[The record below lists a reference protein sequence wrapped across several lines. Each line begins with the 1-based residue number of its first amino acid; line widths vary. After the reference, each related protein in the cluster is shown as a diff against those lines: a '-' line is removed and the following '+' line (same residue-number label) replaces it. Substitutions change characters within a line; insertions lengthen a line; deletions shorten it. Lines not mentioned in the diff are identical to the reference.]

1 MAPGGYCLL
10 VRDLAAFEAVYG
22 NAAAAVGQYTGS
34 LDNSGEKIELLD
46 AAGTVIESFKY
57 KDDWFDLTDGV
68 GFSLTRRDSSAD
80 PDGKSAWR
88 PSAASGGSPGTGDSG
103 QVPELGSV
111 VINELMAN
119 PSDGSDWIELY
130 NSTGQV
136 IDLSGWFLSDDANDL
151 TRYRIAEGTSI
162 AAGGYLV
169 FTQDQHFGNADDPG
183 CIEPFG
189 LSKDGETVHL
199 HSGTGG
205 VLTGYSEKEKFDASE
220 AGVSLGRWQKSTG
233 SYNFVALT
241 EPTPGGANAEPVVG
255 PIVITEI
262 MYHPAGNE
270 QAEYVELLNISSAP
284 VVFYDQEKGAPWRLT
299 DDPDEPTIDL
309 LFPSDSPVTLGP
321 GEYLVVAKDLSLFNA
336 QYTVPAG
343 VQVLTWGMGKLTDG
357 SEKVQLSR
365 PGEAD
370 DEGARSWLRVD
381 RIAYSDGSHPEDF
394 AAGVDPWPLEA
405 DGQGQSLSRIDPQAY
420 GNDPENW
427 QAYTPSPGRVNP

>member
-1 MAPGGYCLL
+1 M
-10 VRDLAAFEAVYG
+10 
-22 NAAAAVGQYTGS
+22 
-34 LDNSGEKIELLD
+34 
-46 AAGTVIESFKY
+46 
-57 KDDWFDLTDGV
+57 
-68 GFSLTRRDSSAD
+68 
-80 PDGKSAWR
+80 
-88 PSAASGGSPGTGDSG
+88 
-103 QVPELGSV
+103 
-111 VINELMAN
+111 
-119 PSDGSDWIELY
+119 
-130 NSTGQV
+130 
-136 IDLSGWFLSDDANDL
+136 
-151 TRYRIAEGTSI
+151 
-162 AAGGYLV
+162 
-169 FTQDQHFGNADDPG
+169 
-183 CIEPFG
+183 
-189 LSKDGETVHL
+189 HL
-199 HSGTGG
+199 HSGSAG

-299 DDPDEPTIDL
+299 DDPDDPTIEL

-343 VQVLTWGMGKLTDG
+343 VQVLAWGMGKLTDG

-370 DEGARSWLRVD
+370 DEGTRSWLRVD
-381 RIAYSDGSHPEDF
+381 RISYSDGSHPEDF

-427 QAYTPSPGRVNP
+427 QAGNPTPGQPNLLDR